1 MDLSPVKLEIL
12 QTLLLHDQP
21 QKPAQVAE
29 EICKDQRAVN
39 MHILGLIRPG
49 YVKAPEKG
57 SYIITEK
64 GKAALGLPEITREKA
79 LAILKPTVQEKAFHF
94 YRGIGKP
101 LNIHAHDLL
110 DFCTKLN
117 QVNLESVDFHIKR
130 GDFENWFAAL
140 GDVELALKA
149 SLLKKR
155 TAGEEL
161 RQKLR
166 DMVEYRCMALS
177 KMVGEQTSAKV

>member
-29 EICKDQRAVN
+29 EMGKEQRVVN
-39 MHILGLIRPG
+39 MHILGLIRIG

-57 SYIITEK
+57 NYVITEK

-94 YRGIGKP
+94 YTGIGKP
-101 LNIHAHDLL
+101 LNIYAHDLL
-110 DFCTKLN
+110 DFCSKLD
-117 QVNLESVDFHIKR
+117 QVNMESVDFHIKR

-155 TAGEEL
+155 TTGEEL
-161 RQKLR
+161 RHSLR
-166 DMVEYRCMALS
+166 AIVENRCMTLS
-177 KMVGEQTSAKV
+177 KMVGEQAPQ